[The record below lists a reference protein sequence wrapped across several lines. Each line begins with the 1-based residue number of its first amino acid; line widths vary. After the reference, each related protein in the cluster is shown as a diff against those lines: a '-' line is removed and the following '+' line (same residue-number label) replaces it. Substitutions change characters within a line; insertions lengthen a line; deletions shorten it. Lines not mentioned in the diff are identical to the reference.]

1 MKVLLSVLG
10 LLVLAFMGLIVYAR
24 YFYSPDVGG
33 ESYYVESLPLT
44 KDRYQSDFGEI
55 AEMVKENYSLYES
68 KGLNIDSLCDA
79 YVKRIGTISTSR
91 EYGETLQKFF
101 ADLRVG
107 HSFVFFKTY
116 SSGTYPAMINDSIF
130 ITKPNALL
138 SKAGFMD
145 KDRIVAVDGT
155 PTGEWMDRNE
165 KFVSSSTPLN
175 RRVQT
180 AARIFKSL
188 TDTVRI
194 YTVCRGLDTLS
205 IRLPLVPAEDLPAVE
220 SYATDSRILNDSV
233 GYLAINNM
241 MDGVLESFAYDFK
254 SLRNL
259 PCLIVDVR
267 NNGGGNSANGRELSR
282 YFILKDQ
289 LHCVDGKTMSPA
301 EDAYKG
307 KVILLTGPKTF
318 SAAESFVIDMKESG
332 NVVLVGEPTA
342 GDTGNR
348 PQTFST
354 SNGIYFRIPTA
365 APHLSPKGFPMEG
378 VGIEPHYRVTQTVS
392 DFLNDTDTQL
402 EFALRLIDLKD

>member
-1 MKVLLSVLG
+1 M
-10 LLVLAFMGLIVYAR
+10 
-24 YFYSPDVGG
+24 
-33 ESYYVESLPLT
+33 
-44 KDRYQSDFGEI
+44 
-55 AEMVKENYSLYES
+55 
-68 KGLNIDSLCDA
+68 
-79 YVKRIGTISTSR
+79 
-91 EYGETLQKFF
+91 
-101 ADLRVG
+101 
-107 HSFVFFKTY
+107 
-116 SSGTYPAMINDSIF
+116 
-130 ITKPNALL
+130 
-138 SKAGFMD
+138 
-145 KDRIVAVDGT
+145 
-155 PTGEWMDRNE
+155 
-165 KFVSSSTPLN
+165 
-175 RRVQT
+175 
-180 AARIFKSL
+180 
-188 TDTVRI
+188 VRI

-259 PCLIVDVR
+259 PYLIVDVR